1 VLAETG
7 SSAVFSLLSMLVIGR
22 VIGPD
27 ATGTGMIAIA
37 TFALFDMVGATLFPD
52 ALVQH
57 RGLERRHASSA
68 LTFAVL
74 TGLLSAVLF
83 AGFAPV
89 LAHWSDAP
97 EVTTLCLALA
107 PLLPLSAFAGA
118 ASGLVLREQRF
129 RLLAARVLIGQP
141 VALAAGLVLAFA
153 GSGPWAMVVNQAA
166 ATVMVFLLLAVLGR
180 VPLRPMLNRA
190 ALADLWPVAIP
201 QVAAIGVLV
210 GRYRLFLVVVGLLT
224 TEAVLAVSHFA
235 FRMLD
240 AALVMVWQATGRIG
254 VPRLCGL
261 QHDEE
266 AMAESFGDLA
276 QLQALLGMPMA
287 AGIALV
293 APDLVQAV
301 LGPAWYGAAQA
312 AQIAGLAAVLSFV
325 HGDTLSLFLARGKAR
340 WNVGVNIAA
349 LLVPL
354 ASLLIL
360 RPQTPQGVALA
371 WAAQSLILPPVLTFI
386 VLREVR
392 RPFSWLLGRIAPALV
407 GTAAM
412 IAAVLALELLL
423 RLPAAIELLAAA
435 VVGGAVYVGIAW
447 TMLRGR
453 LPRALSRQTAATPSL
468 A

>member
-1 VLAETG
+1 MLAETG